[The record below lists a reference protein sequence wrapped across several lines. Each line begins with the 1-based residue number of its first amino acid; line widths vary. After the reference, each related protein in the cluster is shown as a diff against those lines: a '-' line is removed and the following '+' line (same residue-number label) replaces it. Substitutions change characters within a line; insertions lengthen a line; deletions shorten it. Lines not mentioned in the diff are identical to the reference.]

1 MKGLLNTLP
10 RLTDLAIVMGVL
22 LTGMSST
29 QSAHA
34 EVYAFASEQITSFS
48 LFTASSLSTNTETTL
63 TSAQWGGFPSSGFS
77 TTTFSGGASD
87 ASQAT
92 AGSGPFPAENTFS
105 ASLLNSQGARGDAL
119 TSASNAGTFPAFSNV
134 AEARTVNQAGGGS
147 EGRNTS
153 ATAFTI
159 TTPGVL
165 TVSFSF
171 SEALRAFTTSSNE
184 FAEANL
190 ANTLTVE
197 NNLGAILFT
206 SSPNSVNLSCSSANG
221 SPNCSNISSGTLSV
235 TTETLAAGTY
245 TLGFRSTSQV
255 NVAGVEPA
263 VPEPSTWAMMIL
275 GFAGVGFMAYRR
287 KNKMALNVV

>member
-10 RLTDLAIVMGVL
+10 RLTDLAIVVGVL

-34 EVYAFASEQITSFS
+34 EAYAFASEQITSFS
-48 LFTASSLSTNTETTL
+48 LSPNASSLSNNMETTL

-105 ASLLNSQGARGDAL
+105 ASLLGSQGARGDAL
-119 TSASNAGTFPAFSNV
+119 TSASSAFPAFSNV

-153 ATAFTI
+153 ATTFTI

-171 SEALRAFTTSSNE
+171 SEALRAFTTLSNE

-190 ANTLTVE
+190 ANTLTVQ
-197 NNLGAILFT
+197 NNLGAILFA
-206 SSPNSVNLSCSSANG
+206 SSPNAVNLACS

-235 TTETLAAGTY
+235 TTGTLAAGTY

-255 NVAGVEPA
+255 NVVGVEPA

-287 KNKMALNVV
+287 RNQTPAVSVA